1 MVAEGSLRY
10 PLRMKHIAALFLIL
24 AASPVFAQDADLI
37 NADRPGIADSS
48 GVVGPGIFQLEFGL
62 ERDHGS
68 DGRSISTP
76 LLLRYGVSK
85 ALELR
90 VEGDGYIH
98 APGASGF
105 APVSIGAKYHFADA
119 PSMGVI
125 ASLSV
130 PSGTGAQRSH
140 TTNGDVLLTADINLG
155 EKWSLN
161 PNIGGVTEDD
171 GEGRFTAGIAALTVQ
186 YNLSDRAN
194 VFIDGAAQ
202 TPERRRGGSSL
213 IVDAGA
219 AWIVGRNTQFD
230 VSAGWGAHGTTPPNV
245 FVGAGISRRF

>member
-1 MVAEGSLRY
+1 
-10 PLRMKHIAALFLIL
+10 MKHIAALFLIL
-24 AASPVFAQDADLI
+24 VASPVLAQDAGLI

-48 GVVGPGIFQLEFGL
+48 GVVGPGVFQLEFGL

-68 DGRSISTP
+68 DGRSIGTP

-119 PSMGVI
+119 PSLGVI
-125 ASLSV
+125 AGISL

-140 TTNGDVLLTADINLG
+140 TTNGDVVLTADINIG

-161 PNIGGVTEDD
+161 PNIGGVSQDD

-186 YNLSDRAN
+186 YNVSDRTN
-194 VFIDGAAQ
+194 VFVDGAAQ

-213 IVDAGA
+213 IGDAGA
-219 AWIVGRNTQFD
+219 AWIVGRDTQFD
-230 VSAGWGAHGTTPPNV
+230 VSIGWGAHGTTPPSV
-245 FVGAGISRRF
+245 FIGAGVSRRF